1 MKKAKTTAGKTS
13 TLGCI
18 AEIFL
23 SRIIKSGAA
32 KKPAAKAAAKPAK
45 VAASNR
51 ASTAKVNAATA
62 RIEQLK
68 ATRFLPVS
76 EPLFRP
82 SCAPNR
88 KSNFLAI
95 DVRLAALL
103 SVFIM
108 SPLSAEDAQIGSEAT
123 VRESTVNADATR
135 PASWLERDTLTGD
148 CAGRRTSLEEEYGIS
163 LAPRLTQFYQGLSA
177 GDGDH
182 DFEYGGKAD
191 LMLNAD
197 LSKLGFW
204 KGFSVTVHAEQNYGD
219 SVTGAGGTLIPPNT
233 ALLFPGIEGSDAFD
247 MSSLYFQQMFGNSAS
262 LLFGKINMMDIAA
275 RTPFKGGAGID
286 SFWNLTFVA
295 PPSGLVPPY
304 LFGALLSVRTE
315 PATFGLWI
323 YDPNSAVNETSF
335 DDRFA
340 DGINIRGSVDFPV
353 TIGGRSGHQGFV
365 ALYSTESGA
374 DLNDIGDTDLPPFPP
389 GSIDVKDSRY
399 YFAYTFDQFLYQASE
414 NSKEGFGLFGQ
425 FGISDGNPSRLYWSA
440 LVGIGGTGLVPGR
453 SRDNWGIGYYYD
465 PGFEGFPFAHS
476 DDQRRTGGGTLL
488 QLRSRTVAHC
498 GCGLAGYRSFSRRRH
513 RRPSRAPLRH
523 EVLKPRKEG
532 WGRIRPRSAPS
543 VAEIWAVPCSRF

>member
-13 TLGCI
+13 TLGGI

-148 CAGRRTSLEEEYGIS
+148 WAGHRIWLKEHGIT
-163 LAPRLTQFYQGLSA
+163 LAPRLTQFYQGLAA
-177 GDGDH
+177 GDGDRN
-182 DFEYGGKAD
+182 FEYGGKAD

-204 KGFSVTVHAEQNYGD
+204 NGFSVTVHGEYNYGD
-219 SVTGAGGTLIPPNT
+219 SINGAGGPLVPVNT
-233 ALLFPGIEGSDAFD
+233 ALVFPGIDGGEASDL
-247 MSSLYFQQMFGNSAS
+247 SSVYFTQHFSKSVS
-262 LLFGKINMMDIAA
+262 LLFGKMNMMDIAA

-304 LFGALLSVRTE
+304 LFGALMSVRTE
-315 PATFGLWI
+315 PAIFGLWV
-323 YDPNSAVNETSF
+323 YDPASVINKTGFEDPF
-335 DDRFA
+335 DN
-340 DGINIRGSVDFPV
+340 GTTIRGSVDFPV
-353 TIGGRSGHQGFV
+353 TIGGLSGHQGFV
-365 ALYSTESGA
+365 ALYGTESGA
-374 DLNDIGDTDLPPFPP
+374 DLSDIGDTFLPPFPP
-389 GSIDVKDSRY
+389 DYPDIKNDNY
-399 YFAYTFDQFLYQASE
+399 LFAYSFDQYLYRVSE

-425 FGISDGNPSRLYWSA
+425 VSVSDGNPSRLYWSA
-440 LVGIGGTGLVPGR
+440 LVGVGGTGLIPGR

-465 PGFEGFPFAHS
+465 NPSPDLKDSLSPILTIRDEPGVELFYNFAVTPWLTLGVDLQVIDPSLGKDTAIFP
-476 DDQRRTGGGTLL
+476 G
-488 QLRSRTVAHC
+488 LRWVT
-498 GCGLAGYRSFSRRRH
+498 
-513 RRPSRAPLRH
+513 
-523 EVLKPRKEG
+523 
-532 WGRIRPRSAPS
+532 
-543 VAEIWAVPCSRF
+543 RF